1 MHETDF
7 LIVGS
12 GVAGLSLALKLAE
25 HGKVIILTKTSPD
38 EANTKYAQG
47 GVAAVMDTQN
57 DSFDKHIQ
65 DTLIAGDGLCH
76 EDIARIVVSEG
87 PDRIR
92 ELIAWGASFST
103 NEKGELDLVKEGGH
117 SDKRIIHAAD
127 YTGKEIE
134 ETLLQRV
141 KENSNIQLLEHYFTI
156 EILTQHHLGRYV
168 HKGTPNITCYGVFA
182 LNKQTEK
189 VEKIL
194 ARITIMATGGCGNVY
209 ASTTNPRVATG
220 DGIAMVFRANG
231 RIANMEFVQFHPTA
245 LYHPGHMSPAFLI
258 SEAVRGHGAVLRN
271 HDGVAFMQQYDP
283 RKDLAP
289 RDIVARAIDQE
300 MKKHGKDYMY
310 LDATHIPL
318 QELQSHFPTI
328 YQHCLS
334 IGIDISKDWIP
345 VVPAMHYIC
354 GGILV
359 DEHGKTSIHNLYAC
373 GECTCT
379 GLHGANRLA
388 SNSLLEALVFSHR
401 IYEHVK
407 DKFQNIPIL
416 HNIPEWNDSGTT
428 YPDEWVLVSQNFK
441 EVQNLMSSYVGIVR
455 NDLRLE
461 RTLRRLDLIYK
472 ETEEFYKKTKV
483 SVELCELRNII
494 TCAFLIT
501 KSAKLRK
508 ESRGLHYTTDYAS
521 KSTEYLYDTIL

>member
-1 MHETDF
+1 MHKTDF

-12 GVAGLSLALKLAE
+12 GIAGLSLALKLS
-25 HGKVIILTKTSPD
+25 HYGKVIVLTKTSPD

-47 GVAAVMDTQN
+47 GVAAVMDNEN
-57 DSFDKHIQ
+57 DSFEKHIQ

-76 EDIARIVVSEG
+76 EDIVRIVVSEG

-92 ELIAWGASFST
+92 ELIEWGASFSL
-103 NEKGELDLVKEGGH
+103 NDKGELDLVKEGGH

-134 ETLLQRV
+134 NTLLQRV
-141 KENSNIQLLEHYFTI
+141 KENPNILLFDHYFAI

-194 ARITIMATGGCGNVY
+194 SKITVMATGGCGNVY
-209 ASTTNPRVATG
+209 ASTTNPKIATG

-258 SEAVRGHGAVLRN
+258 SEAVRGHGAILRN
-271 HDGVAFMQQYDP
+271 HEGEAFMQKYDP

-300 MKKHGKDYMY
+300 MKKHGKEYMY
-310 LDATHIPL
+310 LDATQISP
-318 QELQSHFPTI
+318 EEIKIAFPTI

-334 IGIDISKDWIP
+334 VGIDMRKEWIP

-373 GECTCT
+373 GECACT

-388 SNSLLEALVFSHR
+388 SNSLLEALVFAHR
-401 IYEHVK
+401 ICEHVK
-407 DKFQNIPIL
+407 NDFKTIPIL
-416 HNIPEWNDSGTT
+416 ENIPDWNDSGTT
-428 YPDEWVLVSQNFK
+428 YPEEWILIAQNFK

-508 ESRGLHYTTDYAS
+508 ESRGLHYTTDFSY
-521 KSTEYLYDTIL
+521 KNQDYLYDTIL